1 MNKLS
6 ITYLTPESLQAN
18 PWNPNEVDPINQ
30 EKIVN
35 SLRKEGFFKP
45 ILVRELADGT
55 LEILGGE
62 HRRDAAIEL
71 GEETVPVLN
80 LGQVDDAKAKRMTL
94 LDNGQYGENNFDK
107 MVALFENG
115 GMGTMDEIMSIMP
128 FDESEVENYFSHDT
142 LDADLAALDNMD
154 EDDGDDTPL
163 NLSPAPIA
171 KTSQVLR
178 FKVNVIDAEWL
189 TDLVKKTQA
198 EQGYTQSDDLT
209 NAGDALV
216 HLLRHYK
223 AVADE

>member
-6 ITYLTPESLQAN
+6 ITYLPPETLQAN

-71 GEETVPVLN
+71 KEETVPVLN
-80 LGQVDDAKAKRMTL
+80 LGTIDDAKAKRMTL
-94 LDNGQYGENNFDK
+94 LDNGQYGENNYDK

-128 FDESEVENYFSHDT
+128 FDESEVEGYFSHDT
-142 LDADLAALDNMD
+142 LEADLAALDTMD
-154 EDDGDDTPL
+154 EADDDTPL
-163 NLSPAPIA
+163 NMASAPMA

-189 TDLVKKTQA
+189 TDLVKKTKA

-223 AVADE
+223 VADDE